1 MSFDY
6 LEFIECSFLDVDTVD
21 GHSRY
26 FFWSESHEHREEVD
40 VGIGSLMSVQGA
52 SHRCSN

>member
-1 MSFDY
+1 MLIWSNVSFDS

-26 FFWSESHEHREEVD
+26 FFWSESREHREVD
-40 VGIGSLMSVQGA
+40 VGIGQHARS
-52 SHRCSN
+52 